1 MNDSAPLLEVR
12 DLSKRFGSVV
22 ALRSATLTLSRGE
35 IHALMG
41 ANGAGKST
49 LVKILTGVFPADS
62 GTITVHGA
70 GRTFRS
76 PAEARR
82 AGIVSVYQDPAL
94 VPDLTVNQNMQLADV
109 SLASVREHLT
119 DLGIADLKFS
129 EFARNIPY
137 PVLRLIDLA
146 RALASDPIVLMLDEI
161 TAALPADLSEHV
173 FAVVRR
179 WRERGNSVIFISHR
193 IAEVAA
199 LCDRATVLRDG
210 VSVGVTDAAR
220 GSEDRI
226 VSLMLGVDA
235 AKASPAEAAPQRI
248 DWGAAE
254 KRAALEVRDLRCGPV
269 LKTVS
274 FSLRG
279 GEILGVA
286 ALEGQGQQE
295 LFDCIAGVR
304 RHDGGEIVAYGR
316 KLKLNH
322 PGDAIA
328 AGLVLVPANRL
339 QALLPQRS
347 IRENV
352 ALPLVRNPSNWGLI
366 RGHNERQRVAP
377 AVKRLQIDARAG
389 SELRQLSGG
398 NQQKVVIA
406 RWIATGFQ
414 TLLCFDPTRGIDVG
428 TKHQIYRLLR
438 EMADAGSSVLLF
450 TSELPE
456 IGLVCDRTI
465 VLFGGEI
472 VAEMPA
478 SEADEGTLLRAAHG
492 MGVAHGLAAD
502 HRMDAPRRGTD
513 ANADSQDGNP
523 PPPPDRASVRTPVF
537 RGAMGRSPSPA
548 QRGRMG
554 TIGAAID
561 KIKGAVVGYPALIG
575 MPFLL
580 IVFLAATVAIHP
592 TFDSFDAQSLAM
604 AALPLA
610 CAAAAQAVV
619 VISGGI
625 DLSVGS
631 VIAVA
636 NVLAAST
643 MRDASFAE
651 AILLAVAILV
661 AGAAIGAVNGFLV
674 VVSRVPDV
682 IVTLTTGFIWGGVAL
697 MILEK
702 PGGGAPPEFLNL
714 GAGTLITEW
723 LSNSLVLLVVS
734 LAAVW
739 IPVRRSKAGLRIY
752 ATGSDRIA
760 AFRSG
765 VNVEAA
771 RLVAYVLG
779 GLFSAIG
786 GVGLT
791 MTTGIGSPKA
801 GVLYTL
807 SGLAAVV
814 IGGVSLTGGRGEIT
828 GPVIAAFVLTLI
840 PADLIFLNIDPNFGQ
855 VIQGTLIVLV
865 VMAGGLIAAVRNRK

>member
-22 ALRSATLTLSRGE
+22 ALRSAALTISRGE

-49 LVKILTGVFPADS
+49 LVKILTGVFAADG
-62 GTITVHGA
+62 GTLTVDGVI
-70 GRTFRS
+70 RTFRS

-94 VPDLTVNQNMQLADV
+94 VPDLTVSQNMRLADV
-109 SLASVREHLT
+109 ALASVRRHLT
-119 DLGIADLKFS
+119 DLGLPDLKFG
-129 EFARNIPY
+129 ELTRDIPY
-137 PVLRLIDLA
+137 PILRLIDLA

-161 TAALPADLSEHV
+161 TAALPADLSERV

-210 VSVGVTDAAR
+210 VSVAVTDAAR

-226 VSLMLGVDA
+226 VSLMLGVETV
-235 AKASPAEAAPQRI
+235 KAGHVETAPGRM
-248 DWGAAE
+248 DRSARE
-254 KRAALEVRDLRCGPV
+254 EPAALDVRHLCYGHM
-269 LKTVS
+269 LKNVS
-274 FSLRG
+274 FSVRA

-295 LFDCIAGVR
+295 LFDCVAGVR
-304 RHDGGEIVAYGR
+304 PHGGGEILAHGR
-316 KLKLNH
+316 KLKLSH

-339 QALLPQRS
+339 QALLQQRS

-366 RGHNERQRVAP
+366 RGRSERQRVAQ
-377 AVKRLQIDARAG
+377 AVKRLHIDARAG
-389 SELRQLSGG
+389 SELRRLSGG
-398 NQQKVVIA
+398 NQQKAVIA
-406 RWIATGFQ
+406 RWIANGFQ

-428 TKHQIYRLLR
+428 TKRQIYRLLR
-438 EMADAGSSVLLF
+438 EMADAGSAVLLF

-456 IGLVCDRTI
+456 IGLVCDRAI
-465 VLFGGEI
+465 VLFAGEV

-478 SEADEGTLLRAAHG
+478 SQADEGTLLRAAHG
-492 MGVAHGLAAD
+492 LAVAPDAGVAPDMGGPPLRAGAKAGSAGNSASDIQGLSERSSLIDRIMAA
-502 HRMDAPRRGTD
+502 
-513 ANADSQDGNP
+513 
-523 PPPPDRASVRTPVF
+523 VF
-537 RGAMGRSPSPA
+537 GH
-548 QRGRMG
+548 
-554 TIGAAID
+554 
-561 KIKGAVVGYPALIG
+561 PALIG
-575 MPFLL
+575 MPALL
-580 IVFLAATVAIHP
+580 IAFLAATVAIHP
-592 TFDSFDAQSLAM
+592 TFDSFDAQSVAM

-625 DLSVGS
+625 DLSIGS
-631 VIAVA
+631 VMAVA

-643 MRDASFAE
+643 MKDASFGE
-651 AILLAVAILV
+651 ALLLAMAILV
-661 AGAAIGAVNGFLV
+661 AGAAIGAVNGLLV
-674 VVSRVPDV
+674 IVSRVPDV
-682 IVTLTTGFIWGGVAL
+682 IVTLTTGFIWGGIAL
-697 MILEK
+697 LILEK
-702 PGGGAPPEFLNL
+702 PGGGAPSEFLNL
-714 GAGTLITEW
+714 GAGAFITDW
-723 LSNSLVLLVVS
+723 LSNSLVLLIVS
-734 LAAVW
+734 LTIVW
-739 IPVRRSKAGLRIY
+739 MPVRKSKIGLRIY
-752 ATGSDRIA
+752 ATGSDQIA

-765 VNVEAA
+765 VNVGLA
-771 RLVAYVLG
+771 RLLAYVLG

-791 MTTGIGSPKA
+791 MTTGIGSPRA

-814 IGGVSLTGGRGEIT
+814 IGGVSLTGGRGGIM

-865 VMAGGLIAAVRNRK
+865 VMAGGLIASARARP